1 VDAPT
6 LLQTGPETFTLLL
19 GSGRSRELRLAHH
32 TRRDLGLR
40 GVPPLQAA
48 TEAVRILQERGVAL
62 AGDDLLDLGAAVGQD
77 PSGFEEL
84 RVRLT

>member
-19 GSGRSRELRLAHH
+19 GDGGRRELRLANR
-32 TRRDLGLR
+32 TRRDLGLT

-48 TEAVRILQERGVAL
+48 TEAVRILQERGAAL
-62 AGDDLLDLGAAVGQD
+62 TGDDPLDLGVAVGQE